1 MSLNVKRF
9 ELKYYINS
17 ANIAILRNILKKLL
31 KLDDNSQKNKRA
43 YEVTSLYF
51 DTFDNVN
58 LDEKLAGILKR
69 KKFRIRI
76 YDKGSIIKFEQ
87 KNRTNNIIIV
97 RVRCC

>member
-69 KKFRIRI
+69 K
-76 YDKGSIIKFEQ
+76 S
-87 KNRTNNIIIV
+87 N
-97 RVRCC
+97 